1 MEDNDRFIKIEEVVN
16 IVGLSQ
22 SRVYAMV
29 KCGDFPKPVKLGKAS
44 RWPLSTIRHWMTARI
59 RAAA

>member
-44 RWPLSTIRHWMTARI
+44 RWSLATVREWMAARV